1 MHIMK
6 NSKGISAKRILQ
18 QLKADLIGKDSHRGV
33 TLTYAWLAN
42 QFGHISLGFIPT
54 FLVYYLLNLEALKAA
69 LYVSIFWFLF
79 ELYNFLGPLLSRRVS
94 NSDVLFVPKK
104 SKYIFN
110 PKWLNVAFDTFT
122 DVCFFLLGCFLFA
135 FCIHKFNVN
144 TVIIVLVVLVIYLVF
159 ATRYWYITKMY
170 QFYARFPFQFRL
182 SQWLFSINSVDKLKV
197 ESFLGVKNSGN
208 HLLIFGSLG
217 AGKTSLGV
225 GVLNEL
231 SIKNNTCLYVN
242 AIKMFNY
249 FFKDEGDIL
258 ESHEI
263 WNWKTVDFL
272 MIDDINP
279 SEPIQDELISP
290 TKLLSFV
297 DTLKLENKKNRKI
310 LKNKNV
316 IWILGSNQALDGK
329 NTNKWKEM
337 LLHIGVEEHKISTI
351 NL

>member
-1 MHIMK
+1 MK
-6 NSKGISAKRILQ
+6 KNRNISFKKILQ

-33 TLTYAWLAN
+33 TLTYAWMAN

-54 FLVYYLLNLEALKAA
+54 FLVYYLLNVEALKAA

-79 ELYNFLGPLLSRRVS
+79 ELYNFLGPLLSKRES

-110 PKWLNVAFDTFT
+110 PKWHNVAFDTFT

-144 TVIIVLVVLVIYLVF
+144 TVIIVLVGLAIYLAF
-159 ATRYWYITKMY
+159 ATRYWYITKMH
-170 QFYARFPFQFRL
+170 QFYARFPFQLRL
-182 SQWLFSINSVDKLKV
+182 SQWDFTINSSDKLKV
-197 ESFLGVKNSGN
+197 DKFLSLKDTGN
-208 HLLIFGSLG
+208 HLLIFGSLS

-225 GVLNEL
+225 GMLNEL
-231 SIKNNTCLYVN
+231 SIKNNSCLYVN

-249 FFKDEGDIL
+249 FFKDEDDVL

-263 WNWKTVDFL
+263 WDWKTADYL

-279 SEPIQDELISP
+279 SEPLEDELISP
-290 TKLLSFV
+290 TKLLSFI
-297 DTLKLENKKNRKI
+297 DTLKSENKRNREI

-316 IWILGSNQALDGK
+316 IWVLGNKQSLDI
-329 NTNKWKEM
+329 TNKDKWNEM
-337 LLHIGVEEHKISTI
+337 LLNIGINGRKISTI
-351 NL
+351 SL